1 MVETEFSVVR
11 FRGDQSRAD
20 QVYAG
25 VQPLTADDIA
35 DCVVWAVTRP
45 PHVDIDFLVVRP
57 VAQAAS
63 YKVARD
69 PG

>member
-11 FRGDQSRAD
+11 FRGDTARAD

-35 DCVVWAVTRP
+35 GCTV
-45 PHVDIDFLVVRP
+45 
-57 VAQAAS
+57 
-63 YKVARD
+63 
-69 PG
+69 